1 MSDRCG
7 VRKKMPYLKNKLL
20 PSLLKL
26 SYGQPE
32 QIAVQNTDY
41 QPTKPPLNLGFIV
54 STGFPSPFTTPFKQ
68 WN

>member
-41 QPTKPPLNLGFIV
+41 QPTKPPLN
-54 STGFPSPFTTPFKQ
+54 
-68 WN
+68 